1 MIQQIDSANRWKN
14 TRTVRTRPCYCSVLL
29 CYFFASWH
37 KSTVFFAFCCENWHI
52 SWMNIPCKLNGWSN
66 ILFNGISRYL
76 GANFE
81 LLLLCSF
88 YVWASGRCYF
98 LRFFQ
103 LWVTLIQ
110 HLCPMDSQCKAVL
123 TLHQQRFPISS
134 CIIDDSDV
142 MQWHNFSDEPWRHHQ
157 RGVSSNSKNWED
169 LWLVPGGI
177 LASDWSPFC
186 YLD

>member
-1 MIQQIDSANRWKN
+1 MFNRKGGEGGPPPPSRGSKAFWTMLKKLHFS
-14 TRTVRTRPCYCSVLL
+14 CMM
-29 CYFFASWH
+29 ASL
-37 KSTVFFAFCCENWHI
+37 
-52 SWMNIPCKLNGWSN
+52 SWMNRPCKLKGWSN
-66 ILFNGISRYL
+66 MLFNGISRYF

-81 LLLLCSF
+81 LLLLPYF
-88 YVWASGRCYF
+88 FVWAFGRCYF

-103 LWVTLIQ
+103 LWSTLIQ
-110 HLCPMDSQCKAVL
+110 HICHLNSQFKAVL
-123 TLHQQRFPISS
+123 TLHQQTFPISS
-134 CIIDDSDV
+134 CIRDDSDV

-186 YLD
+186 CLD